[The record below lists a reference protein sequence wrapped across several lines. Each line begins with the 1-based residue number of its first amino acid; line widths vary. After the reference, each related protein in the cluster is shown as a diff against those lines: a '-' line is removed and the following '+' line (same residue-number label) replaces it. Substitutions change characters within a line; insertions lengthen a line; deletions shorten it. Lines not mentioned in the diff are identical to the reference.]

1 MITFSEAKRILSE
14 SVETAPVTW
23 VPVADALGRTVMEDV
38 FSPIAQPPFHQSAVD
53 GYAFRHAD
61 LSSMKSLRLA
71 GEVAAGS
78 VPSITLN
85 PGECMRIFTG
95 AQIPQGADTVVMQ
108 EYVTAEGTTIV
119 ISDNRILPGANIRPE
134 GSHLAKGEKAIGK
147 GTALNAAATGLLYGA
162 GISLV
167 KCVPEPVITLIITG
181 NELLS
186 QGTPPEPGKIYESN
200 SYMLTALLREQ
211 GYHNTSFVFVK
222 DDLSEINRAIIQALR
237 NSDFIIVTG
246 GISVGDYDYV
256 EAVLQQQKVQQLFY
270 KVRQK
275 PGKPVYMGVKDKKI
289 IFALPGNPASV
300 WVCFFE
306 YVLPALRKY
315 SGVPDIFQQEIA
327 LPAMNRYSK
336 KAGMVH
342 FLKAFTDYQSVQIL
356 DGQESY
362 KLKSFTY
369 SNCLVVLPETAVE
382 VHPGDKVQVQLTAVR
397 Q

>member
-1 MITFSEAKRILSE
+1 MITFSEAKKILSE
-14 SVETAPVTW
+14 SIETAPVTW
-23 VPVADALGRTVMEDV
+23 VPVSDALGRTVMEDV

-61 LSSMKSLRLA
+61 LSSLNSLRLVC
-71 GEVAAGS
+71 EVAAGS
-78 VPSITLN
+78 VSSLKLM
-85 PGECMRIFTG
+85 PGECIRIFTG
-95 AQIPQGADTVVMQ
+95 AQVPEGADTVVMQ
-108 EYVTAEGTTIV
+108 EHVTTDGKGVIV
-119 ISDNRILPGANIRPE
+119 SDSRILPGANIRPQ
-134 GSHLAKGEKAIGK
+134 GSHLAKGEKVIGN
-147 GTALNAAATGLLYGA
+147 GTSLNAAATGLLYGA

-167 KCVPEPVITLIITG
+167 KCVPEPVITIIITG

-186 QGTPPEPGKIYESN
+186 QGASPEPGKIYESN

-222 DDLSEINRAIIQALR
+222 DDFDEINRRIMQALR
-237 NSDFIIVTG
+237 NSDFVIVTG

-256 EAVLQQQKVQQLFY
+256 GAVLQQQEVQRLFY

-315 SGVPDIFQQEIA
+315 SGVPDIFQQEIT
-327 LPAMNRYSK
+327 LPVMNRYSK

-356 DGQESY
+356 EGQESY

-369 SNCLVVLPETAVE
+369 SNCLVVLPEDIEE
-382 VHPGDKVQVQLTAVR
+382 VHPGDKLQVQLTAVR